1 MLWRKDAFKSIY
13 VRMFLVICVAVLPS
27 LAGLVFYVYE
37 QRGYLTE
44 YSTENTERF
53 VQLAAHDESW
63 LFSSTRNMF
72 SAIANMPLI
81 TQKNWPLCHTYMRNL
96 LKEQTDYHDIGLMSV
111 TGESLCSGLQ
121 TPEALQGISFSD
133 REYFQRALYETGLI
147 VSDYHVGRISG
158 QPVILV
164 ATALRTPDG
173 LPWVVLYASL
183 NITSMVR
190 ARHAAQHS
198 DESIITI
205 LDRNGVVL
213 NSMPPRADIEIG
225 QTLADVPLQELLSR
239 SYQGSG
245 ILKRGD
251 GSEWLVSHA
260 RTGTEEDP
268 GAFTVVYQHP
278 TATAMAKMYRTFW
291 ISGALAFLLGLLT
304 LILGWVGI
312 QAIVGRNVRYLAA
325 AAKRLSQGKYDTR
338 VTSMVSGQEFIE
350 IASQLDHMA
359 KALGRQEAQWAQSLQ
374 RQLGQNKILQM
385 IAQNQPL
392 DDTLRALTQVTQAQ
406 IEGGI
411 VSILLLAPDGEHI
424 QSCIAP
430 SLPDSYA
437 QALAQLCCDD
447 ETGTCGS
454 AMAQNRVVVTPD
466 IATDP
471 AWESLRDLALVNELR
486 ACWSHPILAADGK
499 VVGSLAVYFHKPGP
513 PGMED
518 LQFSKMATEV
528 ASMAIEH
535 NRHHEALRYQSRHD
549 VLTGLYKREVFTARI
564 DNALSAA
571 AASNQRF
578 YVMNLTLHGFKE
590 INSTFGHH
598 IGDNLL
604 RTVAQRLR
612 NLIGDKGDVGRSSGD
627 EFALLFRQPD
637 LTMPIRDLVQEILN
651 EIRRPAELDGT
662 EMQISASIGIAEY
675 PVSGL
680 EPDVLMRN
688 ADSAMHRAER
698 EGTGFAFFDASQHER
713 TPNRLLLL
721 SDLRHALD
729 SDELFLHFQPQIS
742 LRRRRTVGF
751 EALLRWKHPS
761 KGLVPPGHFMPV
773 AEYSDLIHPLTLWV
787 LDRALEQ
794 CSQWHSKGHHAS
806 ISVNVSARNLLNPE
820 FPTQIQK
827 LLARHNVPAH
837 YLEVEITESA
847 IMVDATRSLSVLH
860 RIRAIGVR
868 IAIDDFG
875 TGHSSLSYLHKL
887 PVDNLKIDQS
897 FIREMDNDKESQTI
911 VDSIIG
917 LAHNLKVSVTAEGV
931 EDQRSLMRLLQLG
944 CDFAQGY
951 LISRPISAADA
962 DAWLEENRC

>member
-1 MLWRKDAFKSIY
+1 MVWRKDAFKSIY
-13 VRMFLVICVAVLPS
+13 VRIFFVICVAVMPS
-27 LAGLVFYVYE
+27 FAGLCLYVYE

-44 YSTENTERF
+44 YSTENAERF

-63 LFSSTRNMF
+63 LFSSTRDMF
-72 SAIANMPLI
+72 KAISHMPLI
-81 TQKNWPLCHTYMRNL
+81 LGQNWAQCHEYMRGL
-96 LKEQTDYHDIGLMSV
+96 LEDQKSYHDIGLISV
-111 TGESLCSGLQ
+111 SGQSLCSGLHP
-121 TPEALQGISFSD
+121 PEALREVNFSD
-133 REYFQRALYETGLI
+133 RDYFQRALYETGII

-158 QPVILV
+158 KPVILV
-164 ATALRTPDG
+164 ATALRKADG
-173 LPWVVLYASL
+173 QPWALLYASL
-183 NITSMVR
+183 DITSMVR

-198 DESIITI
+198 NESIITI

-213 NSMPPRADIEIG
+213 NSIPPLPSIEIG
-225 QTLADVPLQELLSR
+225 QVLGDVRLQELLAR
-239 SYQGSG
+239 TKEGSH
-245 ILKRGD
+245 ILKRRD
-251 GSEWLVSHA
+251 GSEWLISHA
-260 RTGTEEDP
+260 RTGTDEDP
-268 GAFTVVYQHP
+268 HALTVIYQHP
-278 TATAMAKMYRTFW
+278 TEKALAKIYRTFW
-291 ISGALAFLLGLLT
+291 ISGALALLLGLLT

-312 QAIVGRNVRYLAA
+312 QMIVGRNVRYLAA

-338 VTSMVSGQEFIE
+338 VTKMVSGQEFTD
-350 IASQLDHMA
+350 IAGQLDHMA
-359 KALGRQEAQWAQSLQ
+359 KALGRQEAQWEQSLQ
-374 RQLGQNKILQM
+374 RQQGQNKILQM
-385 IAQNQPL
+385 IAQNRPL
-392 DDTLRALTQVTQAQ
+392 DDTLRTLAQVTQTQ
-406 IEGGI
+406 IEGGL
-411 VSILLLAPDGEHI
+411 VSILLLAPDGVHV

-430 SLPDSYA
+430 SLPGSYA
-437 QALAQLCCDD
+437 EALSQLNC
-447 ETGTCGS
+447 ENALGTCGA
-454 AMAQNRVVVTPD
+454 AMVQNRVVVTPD

-471 AWESLRDLALVNELR
+471 AWESIREYALDHDLR
-486 ACWSHPILAADGK
+486 ACWSHPILAADGR
-499 VVGSLAVYFHKPGP
+499 VVGALAVYFRKPGSP
-513 PGMED
+513 SMED

-549 VLTGLYKREVFTARI
+549 VLTGLYKREVFTTRVET
-564 DNALSAA
+564 ALND
-571 AASNQRF
+571 AASSSQRL
-578 YVMNLTLHGFKE
+578 YVVNLTLHGFKE

-598 IGDNLL
+598 VGDDLL
-604 RTVAQRLR
+604 RTVARRLH
-612 NLIGDKGDVGRSSGD
+612 NLVGSNGDLGRSSGD
-627 EFALLFRQPD
+627 EFALLFRQRD
-637 LTMPIRDLVQEILN
+637 LTMPIRGLAQEILN
-651 EIRRPAELDGT
+651 EIRRPVELDGT

-675 PVSGL
+675 PVAGT
-680 EPDVLMRN
+680 EADVLMRH

-698 EGTGFAFFDASQHER
+698 EGSGFAFYDASQNER

-729 SDELFLHFQPQIS
+729 SDELFLHFQPQIN

-751 EALLRWKHPS
+751 EALLRWQRPG

-787 LDRALEQ
+787 LDKALGQ
-794 CSQWHSKGHHAS
+794 CRLWHNKGHHAT
-806 ISVNVSARNLLNPE
+806 ISVNVSARNLLSQE
-820 FPTQIQK
+820 FPAQIQK
-827 LLARHNVPAH
+827 LLARHNLPAH
-837 YLEVEITESA
+837 YLELEITESA
-847 IMVDATRSLSVLH
+847 IMLDATRSLSVLH

-897 FIREMDNDKESQTI
+897 FIRDMDNDKESQTI

-951 LISRPISAADA
+951 LISRPISASDA